1 MVRISGTS
9 SSSAISSKPTS
20 GQGKKEVAK
29 RSRNDNVQVSDAS
42 GLRER
47 AKVMLSDMPE
57 VRLDVIEG
65 IRESL
70 ENGTYKMDSKAVS
83 TFIVRNALSEHSWG

>member
-9 SSSAISSKPTS
+9 SSAPIGKSAS
-20 GQGKKEVAK
+20 GKAKKETAK
-29 RSRNDNVQVSDAS
+29 QARNDNVQVSDAA

-57 VRLDVIEG
+57 VRMEIIEG
-65 IRESL
+65 IRNSL
-70 ENGTYKMDSKAVS
+70 EKDTYQMDSKAIS
-83 TFIVRNALSEHSWG
+83 AFIVRNALSEHSWG